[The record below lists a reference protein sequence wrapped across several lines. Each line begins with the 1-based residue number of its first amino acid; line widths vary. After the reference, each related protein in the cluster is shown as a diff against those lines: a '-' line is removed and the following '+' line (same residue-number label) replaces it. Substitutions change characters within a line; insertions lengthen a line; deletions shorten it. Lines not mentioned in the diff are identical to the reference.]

1 MPSSTQTSRK
11 RTGWLVIAGLA
22 VLTGVE
28 FWLSSAV
35 RPALPYLTFIALVKA
50 GLIIYYFMHV
60 AQVWTQESPH
70 Q

>member
-1 MPSSTQTSRK
+1 MTSSTQRDRK

-22 VLTGVE
+22 ALTAVE

-35 RPALPYLTFIALVKA
+35 RPALPYLTFVALVKA
-50 GLIIYYFMHV
+50 GMIVYYFMHV
-60 AQVWTQESPH
+60 SQVWKQEEPH